1 MVFNLCFLFLDFM
14 SVLTLINHNKMQVEK
29 LGKDTLINCAKTSMS
44 SKIIGPECDFFA
56 KMVCTGV

>member
-1 MVFNLCFLFLDFM
+1 M
-14 SVLTLINHNKMQVEK
+14 LTQFIYNKMQVEK

-56 KMVCTGV
+56 KMVCTGVCYCYIRDEYLV

>member
-1 MVFNLCFLFLDFM
+1 M

-44 SKIIGPECDFFA
+44 SKIIGPDSDFFA
-56 KMVCTGV
+56 KMVCTGVCSFEMRDEQLV